1 MKVREKK
8 EVKIIHAVIVFA
20 ILIIAMSCSII
31 LFDAGVHISMFIGVC
46 ASAVMALYL
55 GFDWKFI
62 ERSMVEGITNALSSL
77 IILIVVGILIGVWI
91 LSGVVPSMIYYGMKL
106 LSPSVFLMAAV
117 LICSIT
123 SLATGTSWGTVGT
136 MGLALIGIAI
146 GLGIPAPLAA
156 GAIISGAY
164 FGDKMSPLSDTTN
177 LAPAMAGTDV
187 FTHVKFMAFPT
198 GIAYVITLIIF
209 GVLGTRY
216 GSGGGMNLNAVEEMS
231 EGILSIFQVNP
242 LLLLPPVIVI
252 LAVAKKVPAIPGITI
267 GIFAGVIM
275 GFIFQKGITNGDVM
289 VAGMEGYTCESGI
302 ESLDSLLSTGGI
314 QNMMFSIS
322 LTMIAMMFGGIMEKT
337 GMLAVVV
344 EKIVRIA
351 KKPASL
357 VTTTE
362 ITCLLSNIVMPEQ
375 YISIVIPG
383 RMYADTYREM
393 GLHPKTLSNALESS
407 GTITSVLVP
416 WNTCAVYVTGVL
428 GVTTAQYL
436 PYCYFNLIM
445 PFVTIIL
452 AFAGITIAKQDGSK
466 FREKK
471 GAE

>member
-1 MKVREKK
+1 
-8 EVKIIHAVIVFA
+8 
-20 ILIIAMSCSII
+20 
-31 LFDAGVHISMFIGVC
+31 
-46 ASAVMALYL
+46 
-55 GFDWKFI
+55 
-62 ERSMVEGITNALSSL
+62 
-77 IILIVVGILIGVWI
+77 
-91 LSGVVPSMIYYGMKL
+91 MKL
-106 LSPSVFLMAAV
+106 LSPSVFLIAAV

-187 FTHVKFMAFPT
+187 FTHVKFMVFPT
-198 GIAYVITLIIF
+198 GFAYVVTLFIY
-209 GVLGTRY
+209 GVLGMRY
-216 GSGGGMNLNAVEEMS
+216 GGGGGMNLNAVQEMS
-231 EGILSIFQVNP
+231 EGITGIFQVSP

-275 GFIFQKGITNGDVM
+275 GFIFQKGITYGDVM
-289 VAGMEGYTCESGI
+289 IAGMEGYTCESGI

-314 QNMMFSIS
+314 VNMMFSVS

-351 KKPASL
+351 RKPASL
-357 VTTTE
+357 VATTE

-428 GVTTAQYL
+428 GVTTMQYL
-436 PYCYFNLIM
+436 PYCYFNLSM
-445 PFVTIIL
+445 PLVTILL
-452 AFAGITIAKQDGSK
+452 AFAGVTVAKADETEV
-466 FREKK
+466 RENID
-471 GAE
+471 AE

>member
-1 MKVREKK
+1 MKGGQMKVKEKK
-8 EVKIIHAVIVFA
+8 EVKVIHAVIVFA
-20 ILIIAMSCSII
+20 ILITAMSCSII
-31 LFDAGVHISMFIGVC
+31 LFDSGVHISMFIGVC
-46 ASAVMALYL
+46 AAAVMALYL

-62 ERSMVEGITNALSSL
+62 EQAMVEGIMNAMSSL
-77 IILIVVGILIGVWI
+77 IILIVVGILVGVWI

-146 GLGIPAPLAA
+146 
-156 GAIISGAY
+156 AY

-187 FTHVKFMAFPT
+187 FTHVKFMVFPT
-198 GIAYVITLIIF
+198 GLAYVITLIIF
-209 GVLGTRY
+209 GVMGMRY
-216 GSGGGMNLNAVEEMS
+216 GAGGGMNLNAVQEMS
-231 EGILSIFQVNP
+231 EGITGLFRVSP

-275 GFIFQKGITNGDVM
+275 GFIFQKGITYGDVM
-289 VAGMEGYTCESGI
+289 TAGMEGYTCESGI

-314 QNMMFSIS
+314 ENMMFSIS

-337 GMLAVVV
+337 GMLAAVV
-344 EKIVRIA
+344 EKIIRIA
-351 KKPASL
+351 RKPAPL
-357 VTTTE
+357 VITTE
-362 ITCLLSNIVMPEQ
+362 FTCLLSNVVMPEQ

-445 PFVTIIL
+445 PFVTILL
-452 AFAGITIAKQDGSK
+452 AFAGITVARADGTR
-466 FREKK
+466 FREKTD
-471 GAE
+471 AE